1 LGHPLGVVDIGFAS
15 RHRLDGLG
23 IDQQHPKFSFQ
34 AVEDRFPLPACA
46 LDCPGCH
53 CPSPQP
59 IRQPQ
64 QLLRQRPKAPY
75 RLLPPPRLGGRN
87 PTRHPTLLMQ
97 VQPGTMPMHPS
108 IVTRSCLRLCFRKTS
123 EPRLYRILS
132 CLLTSRGQ
140 PPGVRL
146 RFASPPSL
154 RTRSPRIRID
164 WCCLAPPVYPFSSLW
179 VNASS

>member
-15 RHRLDGLG
+15 RHRLAGLG

-97 VQPGTMPMHPS
+97 VQPGTMPMHPLH
-108 IVTRSCLRLCFRKTS
+108 RH
-123 EPRLYRILS
+123 P
-132 CLLTSRGQ
+132 LL
-140 PPGVRL
+140 
-146 RFASPPSL
+146 
-154 RTRSPRIRID
+154 
-164 WCCLAPPVYPFSSLW
+164 LAPLLSQDTRTSL
-179 VNASS
+179 V